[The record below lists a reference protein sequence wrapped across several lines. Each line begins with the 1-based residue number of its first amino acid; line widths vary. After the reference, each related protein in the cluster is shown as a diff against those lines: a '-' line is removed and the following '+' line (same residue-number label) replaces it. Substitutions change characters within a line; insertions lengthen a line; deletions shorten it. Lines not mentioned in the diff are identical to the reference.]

1 MWLDLLLLGVPSIA
15 TLIAFYHTVI
25 HRTSHPN
32 EFTILGLQALPFII
46 LIFAFIIDFDALRT
60 VRINGSSN
68 LPIHYRIS
76 AVWAGRSGP
85 LLLWIAMLVL
95 VRLWWRHISSEN
107 EVKKT
112 IGTAGVLHCLIFFL
126 FIIAFMLKPF
136 SLDNSV
142 DRSEL
147 NVFLQTDLMVIHPP
161 IVFAFYAFCLAV
173 GSVALEGM
181 LNGKNPSL
189 IHQEQLPLA
198 RAAFVSGTLGIGLGG
213 LWAYTVLDWGGYW
226 AWDPVE
232 TASLLP
238 WLCTLLIVHLRMS
251 PKVKDRESAIVWAPA
266 LGLMTGALAMHSTL
280 VTRANGAWASV
291 HAFVASQNGEVLA
304 NDAYIRVLSLWDSGA
319 EGAEVVL
326 QFIVM
331 LVFISSATYW
341 LGRHQ
346 AEKVLISGHEILLT
360 SRPILGFLIVIG
372 VLSIL
377 IHSGSLSVAILLLPS
392 IFLMLHDRD
401 QALLW
406 PSIGVTILL
415 FSRWSWHL
423 DSIQA
428 GLGMFL
434 LLLPW
439 LLGSEEDS
447 EGESPSLSKLAL
459 HVPLAGGGS
468 FLVLTW
474 LLLLAEI
481 DGSSPEAHEAFGS
494 ILIGLLSAAL
504 LIYSLRSASKFQRG
518 AILSMGILFSISV
531 AIYGMEIF
539 PLPGNSDQL
548 LTQSINR
555 GHISRFLLV
564 WLIFAAPPS
573 IADLA
578 STIRQISTRGK
589 RKTRGER
596 KSPSFRVLGSH
607 MAHAGILLLL
617 IGHVLT
623 TTLVD
628 RVDPS
633 HQITLIRD
641 EQVRHGDYIFK
652 MTDILTTGPGD
663 PEYDERF
670 SIGDGFFGIQI
681 EVFDLNGDF
690 LGSVEP
696 GVLRFDSADGAI
708 RPRSEIDRIVHWSG
722 ETILILDLTQMN
734 QIMTQAMMGELED
747 VDRIRL
753 TVYDLPGSHMVWI
766 GWAMIVLGSSL
777 TLTRVRRNDS
787 DESE

>member
-15 TLIAFYHTVI
+15 TLIALHHTVI
-25 HRTSHPN
+25 HRTSHPH

-46 LIFAFIIDFDALRT
+46 LIFAFLIDYDALRT
-60 VRINGSSN
+60 VQINGSHT

-95 VRLWWRHISSEN
+95 VRLWWRHLSSEN
-107 EVKKT
+107 VEKKT

-126 FIIAFMLKPF
+126 FIVAFLLQPF

-142 DRSEL
+142 ARSEL

-213 LWAYTVLDWGGYW
+213 LWAYSVLDWGGYW

-251 PKVKDRESAIVWAPA
+251 PKVKNRGSAIVWSPA
-266 LGLMTGALAMHSTL
+266 LGLLTGALAMHSTL

-291 HAFVASQNGEVLA
+291 HAFVASENGDVLA
-304 NDAYIRVLSLWDSGA
+304 NDAYVRVLSLWNSGA
-319 EGAEVVL
+319 EGAEVLL

-331 LVFISSATYW
+331 LVFIFSATYW

-346 AEKVLISGHEILLT
+346 AEKVLISGQEILLT

-372 VLSIL
+372 IISIL
-377 IHSGSLSVAILLLPS
+377 INSGSLSVAILLLPS

-428 GLGMFL
+428 GIGMFL

-439 LLGSEEDS
+439 LLAPEEDKA
-447 EGESPSLSKLAL
+447 EQFPSLSKLAL

-504 LIYSLRSASKFQRG
+504 LIYSLRSATKFQRR
-518 AILSMGILFSISV
+518 AILTMGIFISISA

-564 WLIFAAPPS
+564 WLIIAAPPS

-578 STIRQISTRGK
+578 STIRKITTTRD
-589 RKTRGER
+589 RKPASLRL
-596 KSPSFRVLGSH
+596 LGSH

-633 HQITLIRD
+633 HQITLIRN
-641 EQVRHGDYIFK
+641 EEVRHGDYIFK
-652 MTDILTTGPGD
+652 MTDILTTSPED

-670 SIGDGFFGIQI
+670 SIGDGFFGIHI
-681 EVFDLNGDF
+681 EVYDLSGDL

-708 RPRSEIDRIVHWSG
+708 RPRSEVDRIVHWTG
-722 ETILILDLTQMN
+722 DTILILDLTQMN
-734 QIMTQAMMGELED
+734 QIMTQAMMGELDD

-777 TLTRVRRNDS
+777 TLTRVRTNES